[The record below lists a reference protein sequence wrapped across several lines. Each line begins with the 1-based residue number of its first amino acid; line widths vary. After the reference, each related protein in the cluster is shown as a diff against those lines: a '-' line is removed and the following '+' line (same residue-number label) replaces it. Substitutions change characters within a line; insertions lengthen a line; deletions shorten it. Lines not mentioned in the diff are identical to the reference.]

1 MPTYTYRC
9 NNCDYQF
16 DIKQRMADDPLT
28 DCPEC
33 DAENSLRKVLNSV
46 GIVFKGSG
54 FYVTDSRG
62 KSSTAVP
69 RANGKAS
76 ENGTSAN
83 GASANGSS
91 APKEAEST
99 STPAST
105 SNSSSKADSS
115 ANGSGKGKSEKTAV

>member
-9 NNCDYQF
+9 NICEYQF

-33 DAENSLRKVLNSV
+33 ETEKSLRKVLNSV

-62 KSSTAVP
+62 KNGASAPS
-69 RANGKAS
+69 ANGKSS
-76 ENGTSAN
+76 ENGSSAKSEPAAKEN
-83 GASANGSS
+83 GSKAESSSSANGSS
-91 APKEAEST
+91 GKEKT
-99 STPAST
+99 
-105 SNSSSKADSS
+105 
-115 ANGSGKGKSEKTAV
+115 EKTAV

>member
-9 NNCDYQF
+9 NSCEYEF

-33 DAENSLRKVLNSV
+33 DTDSSLRKVMNSV

-69 RANGKAS
+69 STNGKTS
-76 ENGTSAN
+76 ENGSTAKPETPTTS
-83 GASANGSS
+83 
-91 APKEAEST
+91 E
-99 STPAST
+99 
-105 SNSSSKADSS
+105 SSSKAD
-115 ANGSGKGKSEKTAV
+115 AVPAKDVGKGKTEKVAA

>member
-16 DIKQRMADDPLT
+16 DIKQRMAEAPLT

-33 DAENSLRKVLNSV
+33 ETDNSLRKVLNSV

-62 KSSTAVP
+62 KKSAATPS
-69 RANGKAS
+69 ANGKSS
-76 ENGTSAN
+76 ENGDGTKTTDTA
-83 GASANGSS
+83 
-91 APKEAEST
+91 T
-99 STPAST
+99 DTPAAKE
-105 SNSSSKADSS
+105 SSSKTDSS
-115 ANGSGKGKSEKTAV
+115 SLNGSGKGKTEKTAV

>member
-9 NNCDYQF
+9 NNCEYQF

-33 DAENSLRKVLNSV
+33 KTESTLRKVLNSV

-62 KSSTAVP
+62 KNGAAIP
-69 RANGKAS
+69 PAAANGKSS
-76 ENGTSAN
+76 ENGSDVKDAKSEPSAKE
-83 GASANGSS
+83 NGS
-91 APKEAEST
+91 KAETPST
-99 STPAST
+99 KAS
-105 SNSSSKADSS
+105 D
-115 ANGSGKGKSEKTAV
+115 SGKGKTEKTAV

>member
-9 NNCDYQF
+9 NNCEYQF

-33 DAENSLRKVLNSV
+33 ETENSLRKVLNSV

-62 KSSTAVP
+62 KNGTAIPST
-69 RANGKAS
+69 NGKSS
-76 ENGTSAN
+76 ENGSSAKSEPAAKENGSKAETSS
-83 GASANGSS
+83 SANGSS
-91 APKEAEST
+91 A
-99 STPAST
+99 
-105 SNSSSKADSS
+105 
-115 ANGSGKGKSEKTAV
+115 KGKTEKTAV

>member
-16 DIKQRMADDPLT
+16 DIKQRMSEDSLT

-33 DAENSLRKVLNSV
+33 ETNQSLRKVMNSV

-62 KSSTAVP
+62 KKSAAKPST
-69 RANGKAS
+69 NGKTS
-76 ENGTSAN
+76 E
-83 GASANGSS
+83 NGSS
-91 APKEAEST
+91 ANVDGPAKSESNAKE
-99 STPAST
+99 
-105 SNSSSKADSS
+105 SSDSKTTDS
-115 ANGSGKGKSEKTAV
+115 AKSKKKNEKTAV